1 MATSYDWEDRGQGGS
16 HADDLYVSKLTIP
29 VAGGGTADYF
39 IRDEQSRAK
48 IQDILNSISSGVVFI
63 GKTNTPLTD
72 GSTTATIMLKEN
84 GDYTKQVTLTAEDVG
99 SLVTVDKTAYT
110 PALPQDAE
118 YVWDGAQW
126 IEFGSSGE
134 LGAFAFVDTGDVT
147 VSDLVDTTGTHTAA
161 ITTTPTAA
169 TYDDTKAP
177 TVTLADGT
185 VSGSVGT
192 ALTGTATYN
201 EATGVSVTA
210 PSGSETA
217 NYTPA
222 GDVTVT
228 AAASGTTGEI
238 VTGVTTT
245 GSATA
250 SNLTGAGTSV
260 VPSYSFA
267 VGASD
272 ETLTITPATAIT
284 AVRDTDFTPVT
295 GIATGVE
302 VTTGN
307 LGFDGTGVVLDVAT
321 TPGNVDTSALAL
333 ADGTV
338 TGTVD
343 DTDVTFTPQ
352 AGWIKYD
359 KADASA
365 DVTVA
370 TTSKPFSVTPHT
382 GA

>member
-1 MATSYDWEDRGQGGS
+1 MATSYDWEGRGQGGA

-72 GSTTATIMLKEN
+72 GSATATITLKEN

-110 PALPQDAE
+110 PALKQDAE
-118 YVWDGAQW
+118 YIWDGAQW

-134 LGAFAFVDTGDVT
+134 LGDFAFVDTGDVT
-147 VSDLVDTTGTHTAA
+147 VTDLVDTTGTHTAA
-161 ITTTPTAA
+161 ISTTSTGA

-177 TVTLADGT
+177 TVVLADGT

-201 EATGVSVTA
+201 EATGVSVDA
-210 PSGSETA
+210 PSGSTTA

-228 AAASGTTGEI
+228 AASGATGEV
-238 VTGVTTT
+238 VTGVTVSGT
-245 GSATA
+245 ATA
-250 SNLTGAGTSV
+250 SNLTGTGASV

-284 AVRDTDFTPVT
+284 AVQTSDLTAVTDIPT
-295 GIATGVE
+295 GVSVATGD
-302 VTTGN
+302 
-307 LGFDGTGVVLDVAT
+307 LGF
-321 TPGNVDTSALAL
+321 
-333 ADGTV
+333 
-338 TGTVD
+338 D

-370 TTSKPFSVTPHT
+370 TTSKSFSVTPHT

>member
-72 GSTTATIMLKEN
+72 GSSTATIMLKE
-84 GDYTKQVTLTAEDVG
+84 GGTYSKQVTLTSDDVG
-99 SLVTVDKTAYT
+99 SLVTVDKSAYT

-126 IEFGSSGE
+126 IEFGSTGE

-147 VSDLVDTTGTHTAA
+147 VTDLVDTTGSSTAA
-161 ITTTPTAA
+161 ITTTSTGA
-169 TYDDTKAP
+169 TYDSTKAP
-177 TVTLADGT
+177 TVALTSGT

-192 ALTGTATYN
+192 ALTGTATYT
-201 EATGVSVTA
+201 EATGVSAAA

-228 AAASGTTGEI
+228 AATGTAGEV
-238 VTGVTTT
+238 VTGVSVTAT
-245 GSATA
+245 ATA
-250 SNLTGAGTSV
+250 SNLTGSGASV

-284 AVRDTDFTPVT
+284 AVQTSDLTAVTD
-295 GIATGVE
+295 IATGVS
-302 VTTGN
+302 VSTGD
-307 LGFDGTGVVLDVAT
+307 LDFDGTGVVLDVT
-321 TPGNVDTSALAL
+321 TTTGNVDTSALAL
-333 ADGTV
+333 ASGTI
-338 TGTVD
+338 TAAVD
-343 DTDVTFTPQ
+343 DTGVTFTPQ

-370 TTSKPFSVTPHT
+370 TTSKTFSVTPHT
-382 GA
+382 GS

>member
-72 GSTTATIMLKEN
+72 GSTTATITLKE
-84 GDYTKQVTLTAEDVG
+84 GGTYSKQVTLTSDDVG

-161 ITTTPTAA
+161 ISTTSTGA

-177 TVTLADGT
+177 TVALADGT

-201 EATGVSVTA
+201 EATGVSVDA
-210 PSGSETA
+210 PSGSTTA

-228 AAASGTTGEI
+228 AASGAAGEV
-238 VTGVTTT
+238 VTGVTVSGT
-245 GSATA
+245 ATA
-250 SNLTGAGTSV
+250 SNLTGTGASV
-260 VPSYSFA
+260 VPSYSFT
-267 VGASD
+267 VGTSD

-284 AVRDTDFTPVT
+284 AVQTSDLTAVTDIPT
-295 GIATGVE
+295 GVSVATGD
-302 VTTGN
+302 
-307 LGFDGTGVVLDVAT
+307 LGFDGTGVVLDVTT

-365 DVTVA
+365 AVTIT

>member
-72 GSTTATIMLKEN
+72 GSSTATIMLKE
-84 GDYTKQVTLTAEDVG
+84 GGTYSKQVTLTSDDVG
-99 SLVTVDKTAYT
+99 SLVTVDKSAYT

-126 IEFGSSGE
+126 IEFGSTGE

-147 VSDLVDTTGTHTAA
+147 VTDLVDTTGSSTAA
-161 ITTTPTAA
+161 ITTTSTGA
-169 TYDDTKAP
+169 TYDSTKAP
-177 TVTLADGT
+177 TVALTSGT

-192 ALTGTATYN
+192 ALTGTATYT
-201 EATGVSVTA
+201 EATGVSAAA

-228 AAASGTTGEI
+228 AATGTAGEV
-238 VTGVTTT
+238 VTGVSVTAT
-245 GSATA
+245 ATA
-250 SNLTGAGTSV
+250 SNLTGSGASV

-284 AVRDTDFTPVT
+284 AVQTSDLTAVTD
-295 GIATGVE
+295 IATGVS
-302 VTTGN
+302 VSTGD
-307 LGFDGTGVVLDVAT
+307 LDFDGTGVVLDVT
-321 TPGNVDTSALAL
+321 TTTGNVDTSALAL
-333 ADGTV
+333 ASGTI
-338 TGTVD
+338 TAAVD
-343 DTDVTFTPQ
+343 NTAVTFTPQ
-352 AGWIKYD
+352 ADWIKYD

-365 DVTVA
+365 TVTVA
-370 TTSKPFSVTPHT
+370 TTSKSFSVTPHT
-382 GA
+382 GS

>member
-1 MATSYDWEDRGQGGS
+1 MATSYDWEDRGTGGS

-72 GSTTATIMLKEN
+72 GSTTATITLKE
-84 GDYTKQVTLTAEDVG
+84 GGTYSKQVTLTSDDVG

-147 VSDLVDTTGTHTAA
+147 VTDLVDTTGSSTAA
-161 ITTTPTAA
+161 ITTTSTGA
-169 TYDDTKAP
+169 TYDSTKAP
-177 TVTLADGT
+177 TVALTSGT

-192 ALTGTATYN
+192 ALTGTATYS
-201 EATGVSVTA
+201 EVTGISAAA
-210 PSGSETA
+210 PSGTETA

-228 AAASGTTGEI
+228 AATGTAGEV
-238 VTGVTTT
+238 VTGVSVTAT
-245 GSATA
+245 ATA
-250 SNLTGAGTSV
+250 SNLTGSGASV
-260 VPSYSFA
+260 VPSYTFA
-267 VGASD
+267 VGSSD

-284 AVRDTDFTPVT
+284 AVQTSDLTAVND
-295 GIATGVE
+295 IATGVS
-302 VTTGN
+302 VSTGD
-307 LGFDGTGVVLDVAT
+307 LDFDGTGVVLDVT
-321 TPGNVDTSALAL
+321 TTTGNVDTSSLAL
-333 ADGTV
+333 ASGTV
-338 TGTVD
+338 TAAVD
-343 DTDVTFTPQ
+343 NTAVTFTPQ
-352 AGWIKYD
+352 ADWIKYD

-365 DVTVA
+365 TVTVA

-382 GA
+382 GS

>member
-72 GSTTATIMLKEN
+72 GSTTATIMLKE
-84 GDYTKQVTLTAEDVG
+84 GGTYSKQVTLTSDDVG

-147 VSDLVDTTGTHTAA
+147 VTGLVDTTGSSTAT
-161 ITTTPTAA
+161 ITSTSTGA
-169 TYDDTKAP
+169 TYDPTKAP
-177 TVTLADGT
+177 TVALTSGT

-192 ALTGTATYN
+192 ALTGTATYT
-201 EATGVSVTA
+201 EATGVSAAA
-210 PSGSETA
+210 PTGSETA

-228 AAASGTTGEI
+228 AASGAAGEV
-238 VTGVTTT
+238 VTGVSITATD
-245 GSATA
+245 SA
-250 SNLTGAGTSV
+250 SKLTGAGASV
-260 VPSYSFA
+260 VPNYTFA

-284 AVRDTDFTPVT
+284 AVQTSDLTPVND
-295 GIATGVE
+295 IATGVS
-302 VTTGN
+302 VSTGD
-307 LGFDGTGVVLDVAT
+307 LGFDGTGVVLDVT
-321 TPGNVDTSALAL
+321 TTTGNVDTSALAL
-333 ADGTV
+333 ASGTI
-338 TGTVD
+338 TAAVD
-343 DTDVTFTPQ
+343 NTDVTFTPQ
-352 AGWIKYD
+352 ADWIKYD

-365 DVTVA
+365 TVTVA

-382 GA
+382 GS

>member
-1 MATSYDWEDRGQGGS
+1 MATSYNWEDRGQGGT

-48 IQDILNSISSGVVFI
+48 IQDILDSISSGVVFI

-72 GSTTATIMLKEN
+72 GSATATITLKES
-84 GDYTKQVTLTAEDVG
+84 GAYTKQVTLTAEDVG

-110 PALPQDAE
+110 PALKQDAE
-118 YVWDGAQW
+118 YIWDGAQW

-134 LGAFAFVDTGDVT
+134 LGDFAFVDTGDV
-147 VSDLVDTTGTHTAA
+147 VVDRLVDTSATHTAT
-161 ITTTPTAA
+161 ISTTPTGA

-177 TVTLADGT
+177 TVELTDGT

-201 EATGVSVTA
+201 EATGISAAA

-217 NYTPA
+217 NYTPD
-222 GDVTVT
+222 GEVNVT
-228 AAASGTTGEI
+228 AASGATGEV
-238 VTGVTTT
+238 VTGVTITAT
-245 GSATA
+245 DSA
-250 SNLTGAGTSV
+250 SKLTGTGASV
-260 VPSYSFA
+260 VPSYSFV

-284 AVRDTDFTPVT
+284 AVQTSDLTAVTDIP
-295 GIATGVE
+295 TGVS
-302 VTTGN
+302 VSTGD
-307 LGFDGTGVVLDVAT
+307 LDFDGTGVVLDVTT
-321 TPGNVDTSALAL
+321 TPGNVDTSGLAL

-338 TGTVD
+338 SGTVD
-343 DTDVTFTPQ
+343 DTSVTFTPQ
-352 AGWIKYD
+352 ADWIKYD

-365 DVTVA
+365 TVNI
-370 TTSKPFSVTPHT
+370 TTTHDTFTATPHT

>member
-1 MATSYDWEDRGQGGS
+1 MATSYDWEDRGQGGA

-72 GSTTATIMLKEN
+72 GSTTATITLKE
-84 GDYTKQVTLTAEDVG
+84 GGTYSKQVTLTSDDVG

-126 IEFGSSGE
+126 IEFGSTGE

-147 VSDLVDTTGTHTAA
+147 VTDLVDTTGHSAT
-161 ITTTPTAA
+161 ITSTSTAA
-169 TYDDTKAP
+169 TYDSTKAP
-177 TVTLADGT
+177 TVALADGT

-192 ALTGTATYN
+192 SLTGTATYTK
-201 EATGVSVTA
+201 ATGVSAAA
-210 PSGSETA
+210 PSGSTTA
-217 NYTPA
+217 NYTPD
-222 GDVTVT
+222 GGVTVT
-228 AAASGTTGEI
+228 AASGATGDV
-238 VTGVTTT
+238 VTGVSITSTT
-245 GSATA
+245 TA
-250 SNLTGAGTSV
+250 SNLTGSGASV

-284 AVRDTDFTPVT
+284 AVQTSDLTAVTD
-295 GIATGVE
+295 IATGVS
-302 VTTGN
+302 VSTGD
-307 LGFDGTGVVLDVAT
+307 LGFKGTGVVLDVT
-321 TPGNVDTSALAL
+321 TTTGNVDTSALTL
-333 ADGTV
+333 ADGTI
-338 TGTVD
+338 TAAVD
-343 DTDVTFTPQ
+343 DTGVTFTPQ

-370 TTSKPFSVTPHT
+370 TTSKTFSVTPHT
-382 GA
+382 GS

>member
-72 GSTTATIMLKEN
+72 GSTTATITLKE
-84 GDYTKQVTLTAEDVG
+84 GGAYSKQVTLTSDDVG

-147 VSDLVDTTGTHTAA
+147 VTDLVDTTGSSTAT
-161 ITTTPTAA
+161 ITSTSTGA
-169 TYDDTKAP
+169 TYDPTKAP
-177 TVTLADGT
+177 TVALTSGT

-192 ALTGTATYN
+192 ALTGTATYT
-201 EATGVSVTA
+201 EVTGVSAAA
-210 PSGSETA
+210 PSGTETA

-228 AAASGTTGEI
+228 AATGTAGEV
-238 VTGVTTT
+238 VTGVSITATD
-245 GSATA
+245 SA
-250 SNLTGAGTSV
+250 SKLTGTGASV

-284 AVRDTDFTPVT
+284 AVQTSDLTPVND
-295 GIATGVE
+295 IATGVS
-302 VTTGN
+302 VSTGD
-307 LGFDGTGVVLDVAT
+307 LDFDGTGVVLDVT
-321 TPGNVDTSALAL
+321 TTTGNVDTSALAL
-333 ADGTV
+333 ASGTI
-338 TGTVD
+338 TAAVD
-343 DTDVTFTPQ
+343 DTAVTFTPQ
-352 AGWIKYD
+352 ADWIKYD

-365 DVTVA
+365 TVTVA
-370 TTSKPFSVTPHT
+370 TTSKHFTVTPHT
-382 GA
+382 GS

>member
-72 GSTTATIMLKEN
+72 GSSTATIMLKED
-84 GDYTKQVTLTAEDVG
+84 GTYSKQVTLTSDDVG

-147 VSDLVDTTGTHTAA
+147 VTDLVDTTGSSTAT
-161 ITTTPTAA
+161 ITSTSTAA
-169 TYDDTKAP
+169 TYDSTKAP
-177 TVTLADGT
+177 TVALTSGT

-192 ALTGTATYN
+192 SLTGTATYT
-201 EATGVSVTA
+201 EATGVSAAT
-210 PSGSETA
+210 PSGSTTA
-217 NYTPA
+217 NYTPD
-222 GDVTVT
+222 GGVTVT
-228 AAASGTTGEI
+228 AASGATGEV
-238 VTGVTTT
+238 VTGVSITST
-245 GSATA
+245 ATA
-250 SNLTGAGTSV
+250 SNLTGSGASV

-272 ETLTITPATAIT
+272 ETLTITPASAIT
-284 AVRDTDFTPVT
+284 AVQTSDLTAVTD
-295 GIATGVE
+295 IATGVS
-302 VTTGN
+302 VSTGD
-307 LGFDGTGVVLDVAT
+307 LGFEGTGVVLDVT
-321 TPGNVDTSALAL
+321 TTTSNVDTSALEL
-333 ADGTV
+333 ADGTI
-338 TGTVD
+338 TAAVD
-343 DTDVTFTPQ
+343 DTDVTFTTQ

-370 TTSKPFSVTPHT
+370 TTSKSFSVTPHT
-382 GA
+382 GS

>member
-1 MATSYDWEDRGQGGS
+1 MATSYDWEERGQGGT

-72 GSTTATIMLKEN
+72 GSATATITLKES
-84 GDYTKQVTLTAEDVG
+84 GAYTKQVTLTAEDVG

-110 PALPQDAE
+110 PALKQDAE
-118 YVWDGAQW
+118 YIWDGAQW

-134 LGAFAFVDTGDVT
+134 LGDFAFVDTGDVT
-147 VSDLVDTTGTHTAA
+147 VTDLVDATGHSAT
-161 ITTTPTAA
+161 ITTTSTGA

-177 TVTLADGT
+177 TVALTDGT

-201 EATGVSVTA
+201 EVTGVSVAA
-210 PSGSETA
+210 PSGSENA

-228 AAASGTTGEI
+228 AAAAGETGEI

-250 SNLTGAGTSV
+250 SNLTGTGASV
-260 VPSYSFA
+260 VPSYSFT

-284 AVRDTDFTPVT
+284 AARTSDFTAVT
-295 GIATGVE
+295 NIATGVE
-302 VTTGN
+302 VSTGN
-307 LGFDGTGVVLDVAT
+307 LGFDGTGVVLDVTT
-321 TPGNVDTSALAL
+321 TPGNVDTSGLAL

-338 TGTVD
+338 SGTVD
-343 DTDVTFTPQ
+343 DTAVTFTPQ
-352 AGWIKYD
+352 ADWIKYD

-365 DVTVA
+365 TVTVA
-370 TTSKPFSVTPHT
+370 TTSKSFSVTPHT